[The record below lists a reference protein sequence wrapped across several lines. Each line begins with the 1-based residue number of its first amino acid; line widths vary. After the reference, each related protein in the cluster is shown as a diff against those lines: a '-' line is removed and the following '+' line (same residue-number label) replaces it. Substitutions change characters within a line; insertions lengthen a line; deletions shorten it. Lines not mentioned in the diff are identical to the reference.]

1 MSDNADK
8 VQWKGRWQ
16 FVENILGLSLTK
28 EPDKLH
34 EEWKFQRKFE
44 DPTRNGQCICGTSH
58 LKYGFRFSN
67 SSTGHV
73 IMTGKEC
80 AKKLKLNYNGSG
92 NNQFISAFMNGDI
105 NNGSWTAFTKI
116 TDIYTYSLDQ
126 RADWKELLDKE
137 LKFLYSKSLK
147 QIESLVVE
155 LKDFHD
161 ILQRNAISDP
171 KVVDIIR
178 QVEKRQ
184 EGLIKYRE
192 EQREKAR
199 QDAAH
204 NAELY
209 RVAHEKHIKEKEE
222 EMKRLEEEAREKE
235 RLRQEAEKQRQEDG
249 KLRQEAREK
258 ERLRQEAEKL
268 RQEDG
273 KLRQEDGKQGIL
285 KRQAI
290 LANGIRLQAET
301 KCTCGRSLLA
311 EVCKCKHPQFTQ
323 RTLFGKTIL
332 CSKCTLKKCGC
343 SNTS

>member
-1 MSDNADK
+1 MSDNRDK
-8 VQWKGRWQ
+8 IQLKGRWQ

-28 EPDKLH
+28 DADRLH

-44 DPTRNGQCICGTSH
+44 DPNRNGQCICGTSH

-80 AKKLKLNYNGSG
+80 AKKLKLHCNGSV
-92 NNQFISAFMNGDI
+92 NNKFISAFMNGDVI
-105 NNGSWTAFTKI
+105 NGSWTAFTKI
-116 TDIYTYSLDQ
+116 TDIYNYSLDQ

-161 ILQRNAISDP
+161 VLQRNAISDP
-171 KVVDIIR
+171 KLVDMIR

-192 EQREKAR
+192 ERREKAR

-209 RVAHEKHIKEKEE
+209 RVAFAKHIKEKEE
-222 EMKRLEEEAREKE
+222 EKMKRLEEEAREKE
-235 RLRQEAEKQRQEDG
+235 QQRKEAEKQS
-249 KLRQEAREK
+249 
-258 ERLRQEAEKL
+258 
-268 RQEDG
+268 
-273 KLRQEDGKQGIL
+273 IV
-285 KRQAI
+285 KRQPKIAKVPTP
-290 LANGIRLQAET
+290 QAER
-301 KCTCGRSLLA
+301 KCACGNSLLA
-311 EVCKCKHPQFTQ
+311 QVCTCKFPQFTQ
-323 RTLFGKTIL
+323 RTLVGNTIL
-332 CSKCTLKKCGC
+332 CSKCQLKKCDC
-343 SNTS
+343 N